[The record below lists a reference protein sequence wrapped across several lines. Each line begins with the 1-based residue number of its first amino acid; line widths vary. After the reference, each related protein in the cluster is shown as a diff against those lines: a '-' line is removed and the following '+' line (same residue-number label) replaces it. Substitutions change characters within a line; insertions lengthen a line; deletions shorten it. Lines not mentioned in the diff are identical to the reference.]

1 LSRLSAKAVV
11 IPWAIAR
18 NDSMRAN
25 EWASGR
31 NSRCTQ
37 PSCTG
42 VAFVDAVT
50 AAMWLPCVCT
60 TPLGGPVVPE
70 VYTIDATSA
79 GIVLA
84 TRSASVDLW
93 TSAFSRPIRCS
104 VAHVITDLGGC
115 AAS

>member
-1 LSRLSAKAVV
+1 
-11 IPWAIAR
+11 
-18 NDSMRAN
+18 
-25 EWASGR
+25 
-31 NSRCTQ
+31 
-37 PSCTG
+37 
-42 VAFVDAVT
+42 
-50 AAMWLPCVCT
+50 MWLPCVCT

-93 TSAFSRPIRCS
+93 TSAFSRPIRRS